1 MTTEERR
8 REMHTTQ
15 GGEHL
20 ETIIIGGGQAGLAM
34 GYELR
39 REGVPFTILEAQER
53 VGDAWRT
60 RWDSLRLF
68 TPAFIDGLPG
78 MPFPAPPWS
87 FPTKD
92 EMGDYL
98 ERYAEHFGLPVR
110 TRTSV
115 ESLSEEGGRYVMTVA
130 GRRVEADRVI
140 VATGA
145 NRVPKTP
152 AFASALDPW
161 ILQMHS
167 AAYRNPSQLRAG
179 SVLLVGVGNSG
190 AEIAKELSSTHRVML
205 AGKPA
210 GQIPFRHGTRRSRP
224 FFHVIRFFGHRVLTR
239 GTPIGRKLLP
249 KLEGKAAPLIRVKS
263 KDLETAGVER
273 VPRVVGVR
281 EGLPELEG
289 GRVLEVE
296 NVIWCTGF
304 RQDFPWIDL
313 PIFDDERRPRHERGV
328 VPSAPGLY
336 FVGLVGQYSL
346 SSDVLP
352 GASRDPRYIAKV
364 IAAGGTV
371 DQMPPGGAEPS
382 VMERPAAGPRRPVGA
397 GSRRAAR

>member
-1 MTTEERR
+1 MNDDSMERFD
-8 REMHTTQ
+8 TV
-15 GGEHL
+15 
-20 ETIIIGGGQAGLAM
+20 IIGGGQAGLAM
-34 GYELR
+34 GYELK
-39 REGVPFTILEAQER
+39 REGVPFTILDKQER

-68 TPAFIDGLPG
+68 TPAWVDGLPG
-78 MPFPAPPWS
+78 MPFPAPAWS

-110 TRTSV
+110 SGTSV
-115 ESLSEEGGRYVMTVA
+115 ESLSKEGDRYVLTVA
-130 GRRVEADRVI
+130 DRKLEANRVI

-167 AAYRNPSQLRAG
+167 ADYRNPSQLREG

-190 AEIAKELSSTHRVML
+190 AEIAKELSGTHRVML
-205 AGKPA
+205 AGKPT
-210 GQIPFRHGTRRSRP
+210 GQIPFRHGSRRSRP
-224 FFHVIRFFGHRVLTR
+224 FFRVFRFFGHRVLTR
-239 GTPIGRKLLP
+239 GTPIGRKLLS
-249 KLEGKAAPLIRVKS
+249 KVEGKAAPLIRVRS

-273 VPRVVGVR
+273 VPRVAGVR
-281 EGLPELEG
+281 EGLPELED

-313 PIFDDERRPRHERGV
+313 PIFDEEGRPRHERGV

-371 DQMPPGGAEPS
+371 DRMPQVEPS
-382 VMERPAAGPRRPVGA
+382 PA
-397 GSRRAAR
+397 

>member
-1 MTTEERR
+1 MDR
-8 REMHTTQ
+8 TQ
-15 GGEHL
+15 RAEHL
-20 ETIIIGGGQAGLAM
+20 ETVIIGGGQAGLAM
-34 GYELR
+34 GYELKR
-39 REGVPFTILEAQER
+39 KGVPFVILDAQER
-53 VGDAWRT
+53 VGDAWRS

-68 TPAFIDGLPG
+68 TPAFVDGLPG
-78 MPFPAPPWS
+78 MPFPAPAWS

-98 ERYAEHFGLPVR
+98 ERYAEHFDLPVR
-110 TRTSV
+110 TGTSV
-115 ESLSEEGGRYVMTVA
+115 ESLSKEGDRYVLTMA
-130 GRRVEADRVI
+130 DQKVEADRVI

-145 NRVPKTP
+145 NRVPKSP

-161 ILQMHS
+161 ILQLHS
-167 AAYRNPSQLRAG
+167 AAYRNPSQLREG

-190 AEIAKELSSTHRVML
+190 AEIAKELSTTHRVML

-210 GQIPFRHGTRRSRP
+210 GQIPFRHGSRRSRP
-224 FFHVIRFFGHRVLTR
+224 FFRVFRFVGHHVLTR

-249 KLEGKAAPLIRVKS
+249 KLETKAAPLIRVKS

-273 VPRVVGVR
+273 VPRVAGVR
-281 EGLPELEG
+281 DGLPKLED

-313 PIFDDERRPRHERGV
+313 PIFDEEGRPRHERGV
-328 VPSAPGLY
+328 VPSEPGLY

-352 GASRDPRYIAKV
+352 GTTRDPGYIARVIASRSHE
-364 IAAGGTV
+364 G
-371 DQMPPGGAEPS
+371 QPS
-382 VMERPAAGPRRPVGA
+382 SSSVFTA
-397 GSRRAAR
+397 S

>member
-1 MTTEERR
+1 MD
-8 REMHTTQ
+8 TTQ
-15 GGEHL
+15 VGEHL
-20 ETIIIGGGQAGLAM
+20 DTIIVGGGQAGLAM
-34 GYELR
+34 GYELK
-39 REGVPFTILEAQER
+39 REGVPFTILDAQER

-68 TPAFIDGLPG
+68 TPAWVDGLPG
-78 MPFPAPPWS
+78 MPFPAPSWA

-98 ERYAEHFGLPVR
+98 QRYVEHFGLPVR
-110 TRTSV
+110 TGTSV
-115 ESLSEEGGRYVMTVA
+115 ESLSKEGDRYVLTVA
-130 GRRVEADRVI
+130 DRRLEADRVI

-152 AFASALDPW
+152 AFAPALDPW

-190 AEIAKELSSTHRVML
+190 AEIAKELSGTHRVML
-205 AGKPA
+205 AGKPT
-210 GQIPFRHGTRRSRP
+210 GEIPFRHGSRRSRP
-224 FFHVIRFFGHRVLTR
+224 FFRVFRFFGHRVLTR
-239 GTPIGRKLLP
+239 GTPIGRKLLA
-249 KLEGKAAPLIRVKS
+249 KVERKAAPLIRVKS
-263 KDLETAGVER
+263 KDLEAAGVER
-273 VPRVVGVR
+273 VPRVAGVR
-281 EGLPELEG
+281 EGLPELED

-313 PIFDDERRPRHERGV
+313 PIFDEEGRPQHERGV

-364 IAAGGTV
+364 IATGGTV
-371 DQMPPGGAEPS
+371 DRMPQVEPS
-382 VMERPAAGPRRPVGA
+382 PA
-397 GSRRAAR
+397 

>member
-1 MTTEERR
+1 MDR
-8 REMHTTQ
+8 TQ
-15 GGEHL
+15 GVEHL
-20 ETIIIGGGQAGLAM
+20 ETVIIGGGQAGLAM
-34 GYELR
+34 GYELKQR
-39 REGVPFTILEAQER
+39 GMPFLILDAQDR

-68 TPAFIDGLPG
+68 TPAFVDGLPG
-78 MPFPAPPWS
+78 MPFPAPAWS

-98 ERYAEHFGLPVR
+98 ERYAEHFDLPIR

-115 ESLSEEGGRYVMTVA
+115 EGLSREGDRYVLTT
-130 GRRVEADRVI
+130 GDRRVAADRVI
-140 VATGA
+140 VASGA
-145 NRVPKTP
+145 NRIPKVP
-152 AFASALDPW
+152 AFAPALDPW

-167 AAYRNPSQLRAG
+167 SGYRNPSQLRMG

-205 AGKPA
+205 AGKSA
-210 GQIPFRHGTRRSRP
+210 GQIPFRHGSRRSRP
-224 FFHVIRFFGHRVLTR
+224 FFHVFRFVGHRVLTL

-249 KLEGKAAPLIRVKS
+249 KLEKKAAPLIRVKS
-263 KDLETAGVER
+263 KDLDTAGVER
-273 VPRVVGVR
+273 VPRVAGVR
-281 EGLPELEG
+281 EGLPELED

-313 PIFDDERRPRHERGV
+313 PIFDEQGRPRHERGA
-328 VPSAPGLY
+328 VPAAAGLY

-352 GASRDPRYIAKV
+352 GASRDPRYIAEI
-364 IAAGGTV
+364 IATRGTADEV
-371 DQMPPGGAEPS
+371 PQAEPS
-382 VMERPAAGPRRPVGA
+382 VA
-397 GSRRAAR
+397 